1 MSNENIPQQNTAS
14 AKKLG
19 YVGRTPGT
27 ERDSNAWFTPS
38 NYIEAVR
45 SALGGVI
52 HLDPFSSTAANA
64 VVKAEQFY
72 TEDDDAFAQD
82 WNLDA
87 NGVKRASG
95 QERTVFMNPPYSG
108 KLCSEAVNM
117 FIDEWNKGSFTQ
129 GVFLVNNATE
139 TKWFQ
144 RAFYNATAVCFTNH
158 RISFWN
164 ADGKKMS
171 GNTRG
176 QAFFYFGKD
185 TSEFK
190 EAFAE
195 HGVVIDLPKYLRKK

>member
-1 MSNENIPQQNTAS
+1 MSEKENAAN

-38 NYIEAVR
+38 DYIEASR
-45 SALGGVI
+45 AALGGTI
-52 HLDPFSSTAANA
+52 HLDPFSSKEANK
-64 VVKAEQFY
+64 VVKAVQFY
-72 TEDDDAFAQD
+72 TEEDDAFSQD
-82 WNLDA
+82 WSLDKDG
-87 NGVKRASG
+87 NKVGSDS
-95 QERTVFMNPPYSG
+95 ERTLFMNPPYSG
-108 KLCSEAVNM
+108 KLCSEAVGR
-117 FIDEWNKGSFTQ
+117 FLDEWEKSSFTQ

-144 RAFYNATAVCFTNH
+144 RALKLANAVCFTNH

-185 TSEFK
+185 ISNFEKAFK
-190 EAFAE
+190 EY
-195 HGVVIDLPKYLRKK
+195 GTVLPIKQK